1 MIVREGGFLVLDD
14 IIGSLPA
21 FARQA
26 LPISLIAWLAI
37 QLLYQS
43 VRQGVGLFFEPLYT
57 FLAVWSLIT
66 IINNSTNGRSSPAIS
81 ALTLSLLAM
90 GVLVLFVRVVVW
102 VFSPKRRSSK
112 KFD

>member
-1 MIVREGGFLVLDD
+1 MEDFLAR
-14 IIGSLPA
+14 III

-26 LPISLIAWLAI
+26 LPISLVAWLAI

-43 VRQGVGLFFEPLYT
+43 IRQDGSFFFEGLYT

-66 IINNSTNGRSSPAIS
+66 IVNYNTNGIYSSAITT
-81 ALTLSLLAM
+81 LTLSLLAM
-90 GVLVLFVRVVVW
+90 GVLVLLVRAVLRA
-102 VFSPKRRSSK
+102 FSPRRRSDK